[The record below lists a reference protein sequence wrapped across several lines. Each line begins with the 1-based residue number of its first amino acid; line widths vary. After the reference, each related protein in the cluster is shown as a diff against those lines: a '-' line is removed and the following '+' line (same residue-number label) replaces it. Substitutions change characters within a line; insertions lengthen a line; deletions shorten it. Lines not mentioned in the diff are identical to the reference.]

1 MYMYL
6 HLYMHIKSYEYV
18 NVKVAL
24 GGSFLLSLSKEWSGS
39 PLGSTAVAG
48 VASVASSSLSSI
60 STRTALAV
68 VAVGNGDDGLRDRSL
83 DATGLPGILGWSN
96 DDQLI
101 NWSIDDS

>member
-48 VASVASSSLSSI
+48 VASVAFLDLHPD
-60 STRTALAV
+60 ALAV

-83 DATGLPGILGWSN
+83 DATGLPGILG
-96 DDQLI
+96 
-101 NWSIDDS
+101 